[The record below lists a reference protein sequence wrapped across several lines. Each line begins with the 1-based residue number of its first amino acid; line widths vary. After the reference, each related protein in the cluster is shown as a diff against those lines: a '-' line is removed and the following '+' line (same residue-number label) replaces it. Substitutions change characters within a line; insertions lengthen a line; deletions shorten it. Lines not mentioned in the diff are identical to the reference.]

1 MDSLK
6 GNNFEVYKLFFE
18 GNVVIWRAK
27 IEAGQDRQAI
37 YLVIK
42 HVIMTQKKNQG
53 AGFSKNSEKNMTSFF
68 AQLLTDVYPGISEW
82 WKNFT
87 R

>member
-27 IEAGQDRQAI
+27 IEAGQRPTGDLFSNKAC
-37 YLVIK
+37 YNDA
-42 HVIMTQKKNQG
+42 KKNQG

>member
-42 HVIMTQKKNQG
+42 HVIKKQKKNQG